1 MTGLCSEK
9 ITIAVLF
16 GFITAL
22 YLSFFHISQTISCAK
37 IMEYPKSGNQTEFDS
52 DFSVPTYHSL
62 FTRCEMLLQFG
73 YEASRKLWRP
83 YDCSMATYA
92 FDQLADPM
100 EALKKATSRSRV
112 GVLLIGDSRM
122 RQLQIALYKHFAN
135 RSDFTTE
142 MPSDVFCD
150 RHDLHEY
157 SYLNGTLQS
166 CEFERIVEPHKLALA
181 RWWIPFAEHTTVQ
194 RRLET
199 LLESG
204 VKSMPHIVIFS
215 AGLWLV
221 RDCSSNFIPF
231 GECMIRFER

>member
-1 MTGLCSEK
+1 
-9 ITIAVLF
+9 
-16 GFITAL
+16 
-22 YLSFFHISQTISCAK
+22 
-37 IMEYPKSGNQTEFDS
+37 
-52 DFSVPTYHSL
+52 
-62 FTRCEMLLQFG
+62 
-73 YEASRKLWRP
+73 
-83 YDCSMATYA
+83 
-92 FDQLADPM
+92 
-100 EALKKATSRSRV
+100 
-112 GVLLIGDSRM
+112 M

-231 GECMIRFER
+231 GECMIRFERDFTFDALRFDAVGLSSFSFVAFFFFFSAAAFRFASTAAFSAFFFSSSFSNSATNSGPVISAPGSVFSCLFTCRRCFFGASPNKSFCITLANTAPGVIPFCLS